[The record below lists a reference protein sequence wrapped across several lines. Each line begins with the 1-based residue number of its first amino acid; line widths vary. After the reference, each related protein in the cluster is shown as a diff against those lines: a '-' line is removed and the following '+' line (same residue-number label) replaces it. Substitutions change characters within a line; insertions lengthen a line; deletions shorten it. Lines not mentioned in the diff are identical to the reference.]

1 MASGTILAVTEL
13 QPTVCILHSRVSETN
28 PQGEVTRLLAEWS
41 SGDQSAL
48 NKMMPLVYAELHR
61 IAQRAWSQQ
70 SHNNTLQPTAL
81 INEAYLK
88 LANAENVSFQDRCH
102 FFAVAC
108 KAMRQI
114 LVNHAKSR
122 LSDKRGGGVANV
134 SLDDVQPVVHQEA
147 AEIVALN
154 EALEALHAVDPR
166 KSMVV
171 EMRYF
176 GGLSIEETA
185 EAMGV
190 SVRTV
195 IRDWRLARSWL
206 IREMN
211 RESS

>member
-1 MASGTILAVTEL
+1 
-13 QPTVCILHSRVSETN
+13 
-28 PQGEVTRLLAEWS
+28 
-41 SGDQSAL
+41 
-48 NKMMPLVYAELHR
+48 MMPLVYAELHR
-61 IAQRAWSQQ
+61 IARRAWSQQ
-70 SHNNTLQPTAL
+70 PHNNTLQPTAL

-88 LANAENVSFQDRCH
+88 LANAENASFQDRCH

-122 LSDKRGGGVANV
+122 LSEKRGFGMAHV
-134 SLDDVQPVVHQEA
+134 SLDDVQPAVHQEA
-147 AEIVALN
+147 AEIVALH

>member
-1 MASGTILAVTEL
+1 VKVTDL
-13 QPTVCILHSRVSETN
+13 QPIVCILLGNVSENN
-28 PQGEVTRLLAEWS
+28 PRGEVTLLLAAWS
-41 SGDQSAL
+41 KGDQSAL
-48 NKMMPLVYAELHR
+48 DKMMPLVYAELHR
-61 IAQRAWSQQ
+61 IARQAWSQQ
-70 SHNNTLQPTAL
+70 PHNHTLQPTAL

-88 LANAENVSFQDRCH
+88 LAHVENATFQDRCH

-108 KAMRQI
+108 TAMRQI

-122 LSDKRGGGVANV
+122 LAEKHGRGLAKV
-134 SLDDVQPVVHQEA
+134 SLDDVQPAVHQEA
-147 AEIVALN
+147 AEIVALH

-185 EAMGV
+185 AAMSV
-190 SVRTV
+190 SVATV
-195 IRDWRLARSWL
+195 NRDWRLARSWL

-211 RESS
+211 RQSS

>member
-1 MASGTILAVTEL
+1 M
-13 QPTVCILHSRVSETN
+13 
-28 PQGEVTRLLAEWS
+28 LLAAWS

-61 IAQRAWSQQ
+61 IARRAWSQHP
-70 SHNNTLQPTAL
+70 HNDTLQPTAL

-88 LANAENVSFQDRCH
+88 LANAENASYQDRCH

-122 LSDKRGGGVANV
+122 LSDKRGRGAAHV
-134 SLDDVQPVVHQEA
+134 SLDDVEPAVHEEA
-147 AEIVALN
+147 AEIVALH
-154 EALEALHAVDPR
+154 EALEALQAVDPR

-185 EAMGV
+185 EAIGV
-190 SVRTV
+190 TVRTV
-195 IRDWRLARSWL
+195 NRDWRLARSWL
-206 IREMN
+206 IRHMTREMN
-211 RESS
+211 RESP

>member
-1 MASGTILAVTEL
+1 
-13 QPTVCILHSRVSETN
+13 VSEAN
-28 PQGEVTRLLAEWS
+28 PQSEVSRLLAEWS

-61 IAQRAWSQQ
+61 IARRAWSQGP
-70 SHNNTLQPTAL
+70 HNNTLQPTAL

-88 LANAENVSFQDRCH
+88 LANAENASFQDRCH

-122 LSDKRGGGVANV
+122 LSGKRGRGLANV
-134 SLDDVQPVVHQEA
+134 SLDDIQPAVHQEA
-147 AEIVALN
+147 AEVVALH
-154 EALEALHAVDPR
+154 EALENLHAIDPR

-171 EMRYF
+171 EARYF
-176 GGLSIEETA
+176 GGLSVEETA

-190 SVRTV
+190 SVATV
-195 IRDWRLARSWL
+195 NRDWRLARSWL

-211 RESS
+211 RETS

>member
-1 MASGTILAVTEL
+1 M
-13 QPTVCILHSRVSETN
+13 
-28 PQGEVTRLLAEWS
+28 LLAAWRQ
-41 SGDQSAL
+41 GDQSAL
-48 NKMMPLVYAELHR
+48 NRMMPLVYDELHR
-61 IAQRAWSQQ
+61 IARRAWSQQ
-70 SHNNTLQPTAL
+70 AHAYTLQPTAL

-88 LANAENVSFQDRCH
+88 LADAENATYHDRCH

-122 LSDKRGGGVANV
+122 LSEKRGRGLANA

-147 AEIVALN
+147 AEIVALHH
-154 EALEALHAVDPR
+154 ALDALHAVDAR

-190 SVRTV
+190 SIGTV
-195 IRDWRLARSWL
+195 NRDWRLARSWL

-211 RESS
+211 REAK

>member
-1 MASGTILAVTEL
+1 LAL
-13 QPTVCILHSRVSETN
+13 KSLICNRRSLYSVSKMSEAD
-28 PQGEVTRLLAEWS
+28 PRGEVTKLLAAWS
-41 SGDQSAL
+41 SGDPRAL
-48 NKMMPLVYAELHR
+48 NQMMPLVYAELHR
-61 IAQRAWSQQ
+61 IARRAWSQ
-70 SHNNTLQPTAL
+70 HPRENTLQPTEL

-88 LANAENVSFQDRCH
+88 LANVESASFQDRCH

-122 LSDKRGGGVANV
+122 LSEKRGGGLDNV

-147 AEIVALN
+147 AEIVALH
-154 EALEALHAVDPR
+154 EALEALHTVDPR

-185 EAMGV
+185 EAMGT
-190 SVRTV
+190 SVATV
-195 IRDWRLARSWL
+195 NRDWRLARSWL

-211 RESS
+211 KGLS

>member
-1 MASGTILAVTEL
+1 LAGKVIEL
-13 QPTVCILHSRVSETN
+13 QPAVCILGRTVSEQN
-28 PQGEVTRLLAEWS
+28 PQGEVTMLLAAWS
-41 SGDQSAL
+41 KGDQSAL

-61 IAQRAWSQQ
+61 IARRAWSQ
-70 SHNNTLQPTAL
+70 HPRNHTLQPTAL

-88 LANAENVSFQDRCH
+88 LANAENATYQDRCH

-114 LVNHAKSR
+114 LVNHAKSH
-122 LSDKRGGGVANV
+122 LSGKRGRGMANV
-134 SLDDVQPVVHQEA
+134 SLDDVQPAVHQEA
-147 AEIVALN
+147 SEIVALH
-154 EALEALHAVDPR
+154 EALEALHALDPR

-190 SVRTV
+190 SVGTV
-195 IRDWRLARSWL
+195 NRDWRLARSWL